1 MSFER
6 FEYADSVETNE
17 EPFPLTLSTTA
28 FQKGALAV
36 EERVWGKE
44 GGTEE
49 EEQVQESV
57 LVSLPAAAAAEGI
70 TLTGRRTALRL

>member
-1 MSFER
+1 MSFEN
-6 FEYADSVETNE
+6 ADSVETNE
-17 EPFPLTLSTTA
+17 EQFPLTLSTA

-49 EEQVQESV
+49 EQVQESV
-57 LVSLPAAAAAEGI
+57 LVSLPAATAAEGLA
-70 TLTGRRTALRL
+70 LTGRRTALRL

>member
-1 MSFER
+1 MSFEN
-6 FEYADSVETNE
+6 ADGVETNE
-17 EPFPLTLSTTA
+17 EQFPLTLSTA

-57 LVSLPAAAAAEGI
+57 LVSLSAATAAEGLA
-70 TLTGRRTALRL
+70 LTGRRTALRL

>member
-1 MSFER
+1 MSFEN
-6 FEYADSVETNE
+6 ADSVETNE
-17 EPFPLTLSTTA
+17 EQFPLTLSTA
-28 FQKGALAV
+28 IQKGALAV

-57 LVSLPAAAAAEGI
+57 LVSLPVPAATAAEGLA
-70 TLTGRRTALRL
+70 LTGRRTAAVRL